1 MSGPGN
7 YNQQVIET
15 FRAKGGKVQ
24 GPNPLILLTTVGAKS
39 GKERINPLAYSTD
52 GDKIV
57 IVASKGG
64 APTNPDWYFNV
75 VAHPLVTVELGSE
88 RFQARARVTEGA
100 ERDRLFAHHADLMPG
115 FKDYVTKTD
124 RVLPVIVLERVA

>member
-7 YNQQVIET
+7 YNQQVIEA
-15 FRAKGGKVQ
+15 FRANGGKTQ
-24 GPNPLILLTTVGAKS
+24 GPNRLILLTTVGAKS
-39 GKERINPLAYSTD
+39 GKERVNPIAYSTD
-52 GDKIV
+52 GANLV

-75 VAHPLVTVELGSE
+75 VAHPLVTVEVGTE
-88 RFQARARVTEGA
+88 RFKARARVTEGE

>member
-15 FRAKGGKVQ
+15 FRANSGKVQ